1 MRKVIF
7 TVAVSIV
14 LMAMLSSCERM
25 TIKNVQELNQGWM
38 MWNWGT
44 DSISLVLN
52 GVRVVFKAHEIASLG
67 DGGGMAFYPDGTGV
81 RTQGKTFFQYEP
93 QVDTIR
99 FNWQMVPTESNKF
112 RMWGPGQFDPN
123 QPYNQV
129 LMSVDE
135 THQHL
140 TLTVVGNQNF
150 LTYYLTQR
158 PQ

>member
-1 MRKVIF
+1 MRKIIF
-7 TVAVSIV
+7 TAAILIGLV
-14 LMAMLSSCERM
+14 SCERL

-38 MWNWGT
+38 LWNWET
-44 DSISLVLN
+44 DSISLIVN
-52 GVRVVFKAHEIASLG
+52 GEFKVFRAAEIPELG
-67 DGGGMAFYPDGTGV
+67 DGGGMAFYPDGRGV
-81 RTQGKTFFQYEP
+81 RTQGKRFFQYEP
-93 QVDTIR
+93 QVDSLW
-99 FNWQMVPTESNKF
+99 FNWEMVPTESNKF

-150 LTYYLTQR
+150 LTYYLHQR